1 MNFHDIQPNDL
12 KPRLGTPTQP
22 ILLDVR
28 QPEEVQ
34 AASITGAVCIPMNEV
49 PCRMDELEKEAEIV
63 VFCHRGGRS
72 AQVAQLLSM
81 RGFQNVKN
89 LAGGIDAWSATV
101 DPSVPR
107 YTFDGRTVQVIPGT
121 GAR

>member
-1 MNFHDIQPNDL
+1 MSLQDIQPHDL
-12 KPRLGTPTQP
+12 KPRLGTDSQP

-28 QPEEVQ
+28 QPEEVKV
-34 AASITGAVCIPMNEV
+34 ASIEGALCIPMNDV
-49 PCRMDELEKEAEIV
+49 PWRMDELDKDAEIV

-72 AQVAQLLSM
+72 QQVAQLLSI

-89 LAGGIDAWSATV
+89 LAGGIDAWSVTI
-101 DPSVPR
+101 DPAVPR
-107 YTFDGRTVQVIPGT
+107 YLFDGRSVQVLPGT